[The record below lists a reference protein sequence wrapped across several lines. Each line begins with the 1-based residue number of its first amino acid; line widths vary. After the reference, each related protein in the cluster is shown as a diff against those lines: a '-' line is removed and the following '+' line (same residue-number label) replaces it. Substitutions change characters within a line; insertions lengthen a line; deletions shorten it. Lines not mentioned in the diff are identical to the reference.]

1 MNDNVAVVIG
11 EHVRVGTVLETYL
24 ERVPTLLGDADDQ
37 HLVIMA
43 QRLRVVGNRAPLQG
57 EVVSKGAPLRGPT
70 AAAGCLARCANSL
83 NENVASDAA
92 VDVALDGRA
101 DLGDQIV
108 CLAIH

>member
-1 MNDNVAVVIG
+1 
-11 EHVRVGTVLETYL
+11 VLETYL

-43 QRLRVVGNRAPLQG
+43 QRLRVSGITRRCTAKERAEELLCESRRRPDA
-57 EVVSKGAPLRGPT
+57 SRDAR
-70 AAAGCLARCANSL
+70 AAS